1 MAEKYKVIGLMSGT
15 SMDGLDIAYCEFE
28 KAADSWSYKIVC
40 AETIEYNDYWK
51 NLLKNAE
58 NLSAYELTLSNIS
71 YGNFL
76 GSESRKFISKYN
88 LQPDFISSHGHTI
101 FHQPEQKITLQIGS
115 GASIA
120 AQAMLTVISDFRT
133 LDVALG
139 GQGAPLVPIGDKTL
153 FKDFGACLNLG
164 GFANISYNTNGV
176 RVAYDVCPV
185 NIVFNFYS
193 EKLGFPYDKDG
204 IFAMH
209 GKIDKKLLSSLNEI
223 EYYIRIAP
231 KSLGK
236 EWVINTFLKL
246 TEHSGLDVKDIMCT
260 VAEHVSIQIASEIE
274 KSCSQ
279 KTLLTGG
286 GVFNKYLIN
295 RINHNCKNETI
306 IPDNLTV
313 NYKEALIFA
322 FLGVLR
328 FRNEVNCL
336 SSVTGALRDNIGG
349 VIYYI

>member
-15 SMDGLDIAYCEFE
+15 SLDGLDIAYCEFE
-28 KAADSWSYKIVC
+28 KAADSWSYKIIC

-58 NLSAYELTLSNIS
+58 NFSGYELTEANMSF
-71 YGNFL
+71 GHFL
-76 GSESRKFISKYN
+76 GTEARKFILKYN
-88 LQPDFISSHGHTI
+88 LQTDFISSHGHTI
-101 FHQPEQKITLQIGS
+101 FHRPEKGITLQIGS

-120 AQAMLTVISDFRT
+120 AQAMFTVISDFRS

-139 GQGAPLVPIGDKTL
+139 GQGAPLVPIGDKIL
-153 FKDFGACLNLG
+153 FKDFGSCLNLG
-164 GFANISYNTNGV
+164 GFANISYDKNGV
-176 RVAYDVCPV
+176 RIAYDICPV
-185 NIVFNFYS
+185 NIVFNYYS
-193 EKLGFPYDKDG
+193 EKLGFPYDKEG
-204 IFAMH
+204 FFARQ
-209 GKIDKKLLSSLNEI
+209 GKIDKPLLTSLNEI
-223 EYYIRIAP
+223 EFYERAAP

-236 EWVINTFLKL
+236 EWVINTFLNL
-246 TEHSGLDVKDIMCT
+246 TEHSGLEAKDILCT
-260 VAEHVSIQIASEIE
+260 IAEHVSIQIASEIE

-295 RINHNCKNETI
+295 RIKHNCKNEII

-336 SSVTGALRDNIGG
+336 RSVTGAARDNIGG
-349 VIYYI
+349 TIYYI